1 MTELLTASE
10 CSKRLRVTYGTL
22 AVWRCTQR
30 KSLPF
35 VKIGRK
41 VYYRPQDIEDFIS
54 ANLYPGD
61 GPRLQPKNSRARR
74 APTNRKETVLATA

>member
-1 MTELLTASE
+1 MTELLTANE

-41 VYYRPQDIEDFIS
+41 VYYRPQDIEDFIT
-54 ANLYPGD
+54 ANLFPGN
-61 GPRLQPKNSRARR
+61 GPRLKPKSSRVRREGARGR
-74 APTNRKETVLATA
+74 DTALATS